1 MLIKKGGQHRVTSR
15 RDERVVVNLEAILAA
30 GENRHACFI
39 ENLSPTGMYIVTA
52 AASPSY
58 DFSPASIFDLK
69 FKFPSGPKMDLRCSV
84 IWSYP
89 TPPHGYTN
97 SIGIEIIDPPPAYL
111 EALNAL
117 K

>member
-1 MLIKKGGQHRVTSR
+1 MDSR
-15 RDERVVVNLEAILAA
+15 RDERVIVNLEAALTA

-52 AASPSY
+52 SAAPSY
-58 DFSPASIFDLK
+58 DFAPASVFDLR
-69 FKFPSGPKMDLRCSV
+69 FNFPSGPKMDLQCSV

-111 EALNAL
+111 EALKAL

>member
-1 MLIKKGGQHRVTSR
+1 MDSR
-15 RDERVVVNLEAILAA
+15 RDERVIVHLEAELIA

-39 ENLSPTGMYIVTA
+39 ENLSPKGMYIVTA
-52 AASPSY
+52 PTKSSFEFATDSLFELRLTLPS
-58 DFSPASIFDLK
+58 DDKI
-69 FKFPSGPKMDLRCSV
+69 DLRCSV

-111 EALNAL
+111 EALKAL